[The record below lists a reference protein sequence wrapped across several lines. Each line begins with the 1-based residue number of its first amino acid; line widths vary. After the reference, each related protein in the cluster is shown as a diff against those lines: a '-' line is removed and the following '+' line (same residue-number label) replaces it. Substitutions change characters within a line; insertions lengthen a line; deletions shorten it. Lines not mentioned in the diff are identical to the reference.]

1 MVGSR
6 YLYTYLDMYRLLAN
20 IPGNNKNCTVPRS
33 PFQKKK
39 IHISFHIGRCKSQF
53 RHFVRCYKSQLGKSS
68 AKQTNLKS
76 CDLKELRLISRISS
90 ALIFTYLLNSKMFVE
105 NC

>member
-6 YLYTYLDMYRLLAN
+6 YLYTYLDMYRLLKN

-39 IHISFHIGRCKSQF
+39 STLAFILVDINHNFVTLWDVTSHNLASQ
-53 RHFVRCYKSQLGKSS
+53 VPNK
-68 AKQTNLKS
+68 
-76 CDLKELRLISRISS
+76 LI
-90 ALIFTYLLNSKMFVE
+90 
-105 NC
+105 